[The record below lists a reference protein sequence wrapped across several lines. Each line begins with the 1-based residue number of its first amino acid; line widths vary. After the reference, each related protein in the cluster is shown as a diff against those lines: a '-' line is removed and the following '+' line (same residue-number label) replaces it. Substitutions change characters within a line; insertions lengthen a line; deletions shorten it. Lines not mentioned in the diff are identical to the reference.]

1 MDHPDAPAVMQKV
14 GEVTVSWNG
23 VELVWY
29 QLFDL
34 LLFELPRDKKV
45 ALFRTQ
51 QTGAVQRDLVMAVA
65 VPAFKS
71 HPELIEELRRL
82 NKRTR
87 EVSKLRNEVI
97 HSDYC
102 VQPASGL
109 DDEAD
114 YEIIL
119 ATYTHQKRSAGDLA
133 GKNIAPGL
141 DALLKEIDAL
151 ANDLLSFRKRMQ
163 RPETGF
169 LPDHLSGTP
178 LSEIFQRAADQ

>member
-1 MDHPDAPAVMQKV
+1 MDHPDAPAIMQKL

-51 QTGAVQRDLVMAVA
+51 QASAVQRNLVMAVA
-65 VPAFKS
+65 IPAFKN

-82 NKRTR
+82 NKRTG
-87 EVSKLRNEVI
+87 EVSNLRNAVI
-97 HSDYC
+97 HSEYF
-102 VQPASGL
+102 VQPTSSS

-114 YEIIL
+114 YEIII

-133 GKNIAPGL
+133 GKNITPGL

-151 ANDLLSFRKRMQ
+151 TNDLLSFRDSMR

-169 LPDHLSGTP
+169 LPDRLSGTP
-178 LSEIFQRAADQ
+178 LSEILQSAADQ